1 MKRKKDNK
9 RGLRYYFIQTFAV
22 VFAFAF
28 LIGFIIYYYMWEYE
42 QRGLEA
48 YSYAEGN
55 YKIYDALENMDDSE
69 ITENSMKTL
78 LTMTMGIQYFPHY
91 DYCTVV
97 YDTVNDKFYDSSNVI
112 YCIASVRDDTYL
124 KPIKDLSNDYFNN
137 NYFNEPGQLKF
148 NPQIKFRAT
157 ALCSDP
163 DLLEQINSYQRKHTP
178 DHLTLEADDVYIK
191 EDSAIIKKCT
201 LSLYNKADRLIA
213 KYDIT
218 SDADIPEGYV
228 HFQSEESETHYDD
241 AITVNNVAPVCVG
254 TRTGSYCD
262 SLIPELKDFLKG
274 EVSHMF
280 YCKNGNPFSWSLAYN
295 DIAHVGTRWKIYTV
309 SYFNLVNEFYFYII
323 IGGCVLTILAGVFS
337 YLIARI
343 RHIRYRKEYEMNE
356 YRNSLTAA
364 LAHDLK
370 TPLAAISG
378 YAENLIANVHTE
390 KRETYAESILK
401 NAQYIDRMIADT
413 LDLAKIE
420 KAAEVSSEQCNIE
433 KIIKDSLVRFSDE
446 IQAKEMIV
454 KLDGSGTVKAN
465 PQMMSQMITNLIEN
479 AVRYTPEKGCIEI
492 NAEGRSLRITNDVS
506 ETVKDAPEL
515 IKAFRKGDAARSS
528 CSGSG
533 LGLSI
538 VKQISDL
545 HGFRFDV
552 NSENKKFTAK
562 IKF

>member
-1 MKRKKDNK
+1 MKRKTDNK
-9 RGLRYYFIQTFAV
+9 RGFRYYFMQTFAI
-22 VFAFAF
+22 VFTFAF
-28 LIGFIIYYYMWEYE
+28 LIGFIVYYGVLKYE

-48 YSYAEGN
+48 FSYKESN
-55 YKIYDALENMDDSE
+55 YTVYDTLENMDDSE
-69 ITENSMKTL
+69 ITENSMKMILIKTGNHDHSY
-78 LTMTMGIQYFPHY
+78 T

-97 YDTVNDKFYDSSNVI
+97 YDTENDKFYDSSNVI
-112 YCIASVRDDTYL
+112 YCVATASDDKYF
-124 KPIKDLSNDYFNN
+124 KPIKELSNDYFNN
-137 NYFNEPGQLKF
+137 NYINESARLKF
-148 NPQIKFRAT
+148 RTMAV
-157 ALCSDP
+157 CSDP

-178 DHLTLEADDVYIK
+178 GQLYSTLEADDAYIK

-201 LSLYNKADRLIA
+201 LSLYNQEDKLIA

-218 SDADIPEGYV
+218 SDTEIPEGYI
-228 HFQSEESETHYDD
+228 HFQSEESETLYDD
-241 AITVNNVAPVCVG
+241 ALTVNEINPVCVG
-254 TRTGSYCD
+254 TPTGSYCD

-280 YCKNGNPFSWSLAYN
+280 YCKKSNPFSWTLAYN
-295 DIAHVGTRWKIYTV
+295 SIAHVGTRWKIYTV
-309 SYFNLVNEFYFYII
+309 SYFNLVNEFYYHIL
-323 IGGCVLTILAGVFS
+323 IGGGVLTVLAVVFS

-343 RHIRYRKEYEMNE
+343 RYMRYRKEYEMNE
-356 YRNSLTAA
+356 YRNGLTAA

-401 NAQYIDRMIADT
+401 NTQYIDRMIADT

-420 KAAEVSSEQCNIE
+420 KAAEVSSEQCNTE
-433 KIIKDSLVRFSDE
+433 KIIKDALVHFSEE
-446 IQAKEMIV
+446 IQAKKLVV
-454 KLDGSGTVKAN
+454 KLDGTGTVKAN
-465 PQMMSQMITNLIEN
+465 PQMMSQMITNLIGN
-479 AVRYTPEKGCIEI
+479 AVRYTPEKGTIEI
-492 NAEGRSLRITNDVS
+492 NADSRSIRISNDVN
-506 ETVKDAPEL
+506 ETVKDAPDL

-533 LGLSI
+533 LGLAI
-538 VKQISDL
+538 AKQIADL

-552 NSENKKFTAK
+552 DSKDKKFTAE

>member
-1 MKRKKDNK
+1 MKRKKNNK
-9 RGLRYYFIQTFAV
+9 RGFRYYFIQTFAV

-28 LIGFIIYYYMWEYE
+28 LIGFTIYYGMLKYE
-42 QRGLEA
+42 LRGLEA
-48 YSYAEGN
+48 VSYSDSN
-55 YKIYDALENMDDSE
+55 YTVYDALEDMDDSE
-69 ITENSMKTL
+69 ITENSMIKL
-78 LTMTMGIQYFPHY
+78 LTMRMGVQDHSYT

-97 YDTVNDKFYDSSNVI
+97 YDTENDKFYDSSNVI
-112 YCIASVRDDTYL
+112 YCVATASDDKYF
-124 KPIKDLSNDYFNN
+124 KPIKELSNDYFNN
-137 NYFNEPGQLKF
+137 NYINESTLF
-148 NPQIKFRAT
+148 KFRTMAV
-157 ALCSDP
+157 CSDP

-178 DHLTLEADDVYIK
+178 GQVYSRLEADDAYIK

-201 LSLYNKADRLIA
+201 LSLYNSEDRLIA

-218 SDADIPEGYV
+218 SDSEIPEGYI
-228 HFQSEESETHYDD
+228 HFQSEESETLYDD
-241 AITVNNVAPVCVG
+241 ALTVNNISPVCVG

-274 EVSHMF
+274 EIRHMF
-280 YCKNGNPFSWSLAYN
+280 YCKKGNPFSWSLAYN
-295 DIAHVGTRWKIYTV
+295 GIAHVGTRWKIYTV
-309 SYFNLVNEFYFYII
+309 SYFNLVNEFYYEIL
-323 IGGCVLTILAGVFS
+323 IGGGVLTILAVLFS

-343 RHIRYRKEYEMNE
+343 RHMRYRKEYEMNE

-401 NAQYIDRMIADT
+401 NTQYIDRMIADT

-492 NAEGRSLRITNDVS
+492 NADSRSLRITNDVI
-506 ETVKDAPEL
+506 ETVKDAPDL